1 MERKYCKNFIKNIIF
16 VVMISCILNVVIW
29 IAFHGIPIMG
39 IPNIEEVESIT
50 IKYNN
55 EQQKEIIKKE
65 EIELLVKSSNILNY
79 KILGKKEGQP
89 VISMIYHLKNGKDVM
104 IEANY
109 TTVWWKGK
117 SYEIKEKDMFINII
131 TVLFSMLTFNF

>member
-131 TVLFSMLTFNF
+131 TVLFFDLEKK

>member
-1 MERKYCKNFIKNIIF
+1 MEQKYCKNFIKNIIF
-16 VVMISCILNVVIW
+16 VVMISCILNVVIC

-39 IPNIEEVESIT
+39 IPNIKEVESIT

-131 TVLFSMLTFNF
+131 TVLFFDLEKK

>member
-1 MERKYCKNFIKNIIF
+1 MEQKYCKNFIKNIIF

-39 IPNIEEVESIT
+39 ITNIEEVESIT

-55 EQQKEIIKKE
+55 VQQKEIIKKE

-131 TVLFSMLTFNF
+131 TVLFFDLEKK

>member
-1 MERKYCKNFIKNIIF
+1 MEQKYCKNFIKNIIF

-39 IPNIEEVESIT
+39 IPNIKEVESIT

-131 TVLFSMLTFNF
+131 TVLFFDLEKK

>member
-1 MERKYCKNFIKNIIF
+1 
-16 VVMISCILNVVIW
+16 MISCILNVVIW

-39 IPNIEEVESIT
+39 IPNIKEVESIT

-131 TVLFSMLTFNF
+131 TVLFFDLEKK

>member
-1 MERKYCKNFIKNIIF
+1 MEQKYFNNFIKNIIF

-55 EQQKEIIKKE
+55 VQQKEIIKKE

-131 TVLFSMLTFNF
+131 TVLFFDLEKK

>member
-16 VVMISCILNVVIW
+16 VVIISCVLNVVIW
-29 IAFHGIPIMG
+29 IAFHGIPVVG

-55 EQQKEIIKKE
+55 VQQKEIIKKE

-89 VISMIYHLKNGKDVM
+89 VISVIYHLKNGKDVM

-131 TVLFSMLTFNF
+131 TALFFDLEKE

>member
-1 MERKYCKNFIKNIIF
+1 
-16 VVMISCILNVVIW
+16 MISCILNVVIW

-55 EQQKEIIKKE
+55 VQQKEIIKKE

-131 TVLFSMLTFNF
+131 TVLFFDLEKK

>member
-1 MERKYCKNFIKNIIF
+1 MEQKYCKNFIKNIIF

-55 EQQKEIIKKE
+55 VQQKEIIKKE

-79 KILGKKEGQP
+79 KILGKKEEKP

-131 TVLFSMLTFNF
+131 TVLFFDLEKK

>member
-1 MERKYCKNFIKNIIF
+1 MGRKYCKNFIKNIIF

-55 EQQKEIIKKE
+55 VQQKEIIKKE

-131 TVLFSMLTFNF
+131 TVLFFDLEKK

>member
-55 EQQKEIIKKE
+55 VQQKEIIKKE

-131 TVLFSMLTFNF
+131 TVLFFDLEKK

>member
-1 MERKYCKNFIKNIIF
+1 MRRKYCKNFIKNIIF

-55 EQQKEIIKKE
+55 VQQKEIIKKE

-131 TVLFSMLTFNF
+131 TVLFFDLEKK

>member
-1 MERKYCKNFIKNIIF
+1 MEQKYCKNFIKNIIF

-55 EQQKEIIKKE
+55 VQQKEIIKKE

-131 TVLFSMLTFNF
+131 TVLFFDLEKK

>member
-1 MERKYCKNFIKNIIF
+1 MKVN
-16 VVMISCILNVVIW
+16 
-29 IAFHGIPIMG
+29 
-39 IPNIEEVESIT
+39 
-50 IKYNN
+50 
-55 EQQKEIIKKE
+55 IKKE

-131 TVLFSMLTFNF
+131 TVLFFDLEKK